1 MTLVILLESAINNC
15 LTCDEVVD
23 DTLIRF
29 LREKSSDCE
38 SFEHITEMTSK
49 IEIKHPK
56 NSKISTFTLKFYL
69 FVYNWLINFPV
80 SSISFE
86 VITTTV
92 FLETLIVS
100 RRSGFIHIILTEM
113 AKFLAMFMIAT
124 GDYMKIKLSLFVLHT
139 TFSIFICIFDTM
151 F

>member
-100 RRSGFIHIILTEM
+100 RRSGFIHIILT
-113 AKFLAMFMIAT
+113 
-124 GDYMKIKLSLFVLHT
+124 
-139 TFSIFICIFDTM
+139 
-151 F
+151 